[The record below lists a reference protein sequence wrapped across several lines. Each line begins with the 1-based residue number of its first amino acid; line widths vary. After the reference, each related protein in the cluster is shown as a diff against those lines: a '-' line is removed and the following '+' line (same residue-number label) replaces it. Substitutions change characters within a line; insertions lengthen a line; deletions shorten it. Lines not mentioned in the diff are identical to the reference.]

1 MPRLAPSLALLTLFA
16 CAHGSGLSREEA
28 QGRFSK
34 LVTDY
39 FDESFSFE
47 PTTGTVNGFHQ
58 YDPKLED
65 FSAPRV
71 ATHVKRLQDMLDRAV
86 ALWTERV
93 ALPYDD
99 LIDLEALESRI
110 RADLLEWEKMG
121 FRLQNPMTYSRIP
134 GEGIDALLKR
144 DYAPASER
152 LKSVTLR
159 LRAVPGVYAA
169 GKANMKTPPKEW
181 TELALRMANG
191 SLGFFQDSVS
201 AWAKEAAGAD
211 MLALADFNRAN
222 TTAFA
227 ATQDWIHFL
236 EKELKPRSTGS
247 WAIGPA
253 FFSEKLQ
260 TEEMIS
266 EPLDALLAKGE
277 AQLKA
282 DHDAAVQTAELIDR
296 RKTANQ
302 VMESIQSDHPTAKDL
317 IPAVRRSLEGVRQFV
332 VSKNL
337 ASFPS
342 EVRPRVEPTPAYAR
356 NGSFASLDAP
366 GPYETKATESYYYV
380 TPPEDSWS
388 PAQVEEHLRAFSTPI
403 LAMTDV
409 HEAYPGH
416 FLQALWMP
424 KVATKIRKLLQA
436 SSNVEGW
443 AHYAEQMVVEEGF
456 ADTDPRIRRAQ
467 REEALLRDCR
477 FVVGIQLH
485 TTTLTVEQGA
495 ERFVKECFQTPANAY
510 EEARRGTY
518 DPTYLVYTY
527 GELQIYELRREY
539 LSQKGGTLREFHDAF
554 LAQGVVPIRL
564 VRKLLFEQR

>member
-1 MPRLAPSLALLTLFA
+1 MPRIALPLALLCLVS
-16 CAHGSGLSREEA
+16 CSHGKGLTREEA
-28 QGRFSK
+28 TGRFSQ
-34 LVTDY
+34 LVEDY
-39 FDESFSFE
+39 FAEAYAFE
-47 PTTGTVNGFHQ
+47 PTVGVQMGFHQ
-58 YDPKLED
+58 FDPKLED
-65 FSAPRV
+65 FSAARV
-71 ATHVKRLQDMLDRAV
+71 AVHVQKLEGMLERAV

-99 LIDLEALESRI
+99 LIDLEALQSRI
-110 RADLLEWEKMG
+110 EGDLLEWKKMG

-134 GEGIDALLKR
+134 GEGIDVLLKR
-144 DYAPASER
+144 DFAPAPER
-152 LKSVTLR
+152 LKSITAR

-169 GKANMKTPPKEW
+169 GKANVKTPPKEW
-181 TELALRMANG
+181 TDLALSMANG
-191 SLGFFQDSVS
+191 SLGFFQDTVAS
-201 AWAKEAAGAD
+201 WAKDAAGGD

-227 ATQDWIHFL
+227 ATQDWIHYL
-236 EKELKPRSTGS
+236 EKEMKPRSTGS

-260 TEEMIS
+260 TEEMVS

-282 DHDAAVQTAELIDR
+282 DHEAAVQAAEFIDR
-296 RKTANQ
+296 RKTVTQ
-302 VMESIQSDHPTAKDL
+302 VMEAMQSDHPTAKDL
-317 IPAVRRSLEGVRQFV
+317 IPSVRRSLEGVRQFV

-337 ASFPS
+337 VTFPS
-342 EVRPRVEPTPAYAR
+342 EVRPKVEPTPPYAR

-380 TPPEDSWS
+380 TPTEETWNNR
-388 PAQVEEHLRAFSTPI
+388 QIEEHLRAFSTPI

-416 FLQALWMP
+416 FLQALWLP
-424 KVATKIRKLLQA
+424 KVPTKVRKLLWA
-436 SSNVEGW
+436 NTNVEGW

-456 ADTDPRIRRAQ
+456 ADTDPRIRLAQ
-467 REEALLRDCR
+467 LEEALLRDCR

-527 GELQIYELRREY
+527 GKMQIYELRREY
-539 LSQKGGTLREFHDAF
+539 LSQRGGTLLQFHDAF
-554 LAQGVVPIRL
+554 LAQGGLPIRL

>member
-1 MPRLAPSLALLTLFA
+1 MPRSALPLALLCLFA
-16 CAHGSGLSREEA
+16 CAHGKGLSREEA

-34 LVTDY
+34 LVSDY
-39 FDESFSFE
+39 FDEAYAFE
-47 PTTGTVNGFHQ
+47 PTVGTGMGFHQ
-58 YDPKLED
+58 FDRTLED

-71 ATHVKRLQDMLDRAV
+71 ATHVQKLQEMLGRAV

-134 GEGIDALLKR
+134 GEGVDALLKR
-144 DYAPASER
+144 DFAPAADR
-152 LKSVTLR
+152 LKSITAR
-159 LRAVPGVYAA
+159 LRAVPAVYAA
-169 GKANMKTPPKEW
+169 GKANVKTPPKEW
-181 TELALRMANG
+181 TDLALRMAEG
-191 SLGFFQDSVS
+191 SLGFLQDSVS
-201 AWAKEAAGAD
+201 AWGKEAAGAD
-211 MLALADFNRAN
+211 TLALADFNRAN

-253 FFSEKLQ
+253 FFAEKLQ
-260 TEEMIS
+260 TEEMVA
-266 EPLDALLAKGE
+266 EPLDSLLTKGE

-282 DHDAAVQTAELIDR
+282 DSEAAAQTALLIDR
-296 RKTANQ
+296 RRTVAQ
-302 VMESIQSDHPTAKDL
+302 VMAAMQSDHPTAKDL

-337 ASFPS
+337 VSFPS
-342 EVRPRVEPTPAYAR
+342 EVRPKVEPTPPYAR

-366 GPYETKATESYYYV
+366 GPYETTATESYYYV
-380 TPPEDSWS
+380 TPTEETWS
-388 PAQVEEHLRAFSTPI
+388 PAQIEEHLRAYATPI

-424 KVATKIRKLLQA
+424 RVPTKVRKLLA
-436 SSNVEGW
+436 AATNVEGW
-443 AHYAEQMVVEEGF
+443 AHYTEQMVVEEGF
-456 ADTDPRIRRAQ
+456 ADNDPRIRLAQ
-467 REEALLRDCR
+467 LEEALLRDCR

-495 ERFVKECFQTPANAY
+495 ERFVKECFQTPANGY
-510 EEARRGTY
+510 DEARRGTY
-518 DPTYLVYTY
+518 DPTYLYYTY
-527 GELQIYELRREY
+527 GKLQIYDLRREY

-554 LAQGVVPIRL
+554 LAQGVLPIRL

>member
-1 MPRLAPSLALLTLFA
+1 MHRLALPLALSCLFA
-16 CAHGSGLSREEA
+16 CAHGKGLSREEA
-28 QGRFSK
+28 QARFSK
-34 LVTDY
+34 LETDY
-39 FDESFSFE
+39 FDEWFAFE
-47 PTTGTVNGFHQ
+47 PTTATVNGFHQ

-65 FSAPRV
+65 FTAARV
-71 ATHVKRLQDMLDRAV
+71 ATHVQKLQEMLDRAV

-144 DYAPASER
+144 DFAPAAVR
-152 LKSVTLR
+152 LKSITAR

-181 TELALRMANG
+181 TELAIRMANG
-191 SLGFFQDSVS
+191 SLAFLQDSVGP
-201 AWAKEAAGAD
+201 WGKEAAGGD
-211 MLALADFNRAN
+211 ILALADFNRAN
-222 TTAFA
+222 TTAYA

-236 EKELKPRSTGS
+236 EKTLKPRSTGS

-260 TEEMIS
+260 TEDMIS

-282 DHDAAVQTAELIDR
+282 DREAAVQTAQLIDR
-296 RKTANQ
+296 RKTVTQ
-302 VMESIQSDHPTAKDL
+302 VIEAMQSDHPTARDL
-317 IPAVRRSLEGVRQFV
+317 IPAVGRSVEGVRQFV
-332 VSKNL
+332 VSKKL
-337 ASFPS
+337 VSFPS
-342 EVRPRVEPTPAYAR
+342 EVRPKVEPTPSYLR
-356 NGSFASLDAP
+356 GTSFASLDAP

-380 TPPEDSWS
+380 TPTEDGWS
-388 PAQVEEHLRAFSTPI
+388 PAKIEEHLRAFSTPI

-424 KVATKIRKLLQA
+424 KVPTKVRKLLTA
-436 SSNVEGW
+436 ASNVEGW
-443 AHYAEQMVVEEGF
+443 AHYTEQMVVEEGF
-456 ADTDPRIRRAQ
+456 ADTDPRIKLAQ
-467 REEALLRDCR
+467 LEEALLRDCR

-495 ERFVKECFQTPANAY
+495 ERFVKECFQVPANAY

-527 GELQIYELRREY
+527 GKLQIYDLRREY

-554 LAQGVVPIRL
+554 LAQGGVPIRL

>member
-1 MPRLAPSLALLTLFA
+1 MPRIALPLALLCLVS
-16 CAHGSGLSREEA
+16 CSHGKGLTREEA
-28 QGRFSK
+28 TGRFSQ
-34 LVTDY
+34 LVEDY
-39 FDESFSFE
+39 FAEAYAFE
-47 PTTGTVNGFHQ
+47 PTVGVQMGFHQ
-58 YDPKLED
+58 FDPKLED
-65 FSAPRV
+65 FSAARV
-71 ATHVKRLQDMLDRAV
+71 AVHVQKLEGMLERAV

-99 LIDLEALESRI
+99 LIDLEALQSRI
-110 RADLLEWEKMG
+110 EGDLLEWKKMG

-134 GEGIDALLKR
+134 GEGIDVLLKR
-144 DYAPASER
+144 DFAPAPER
-152 LKSVTLR
+152 LKSITAR

-169 GKANMKTPPKEW
+169 GKANVKTPPKEW
-181 TELALRMANG
+181 TDLALSMTNG
-191 SLGFFQDSVS
+191 SLGFFQDTVAS
-201 AWAKEAAGAD
+201 WAKDAAGGD

-222 TTAFA
+222 TTAVA
-227 ATQDWIHFL
+227 ATQDWIHYL

-260 TEEMIS
+260 TEEMVS

-282 DHDAAVQTAELIDR
+282 DHEAAVQAAEFIDR
-296 RKTANQ
+296 RKTVTQ
-302 VMESIQSDHPTAKDL
+302 VMEAMQSDHPTAKDL
-317 IPAVRRSLEGVRQFV
+317 IPSVRRSLEGVRQFV

-337 ASFPS
+337 VTFPS
-342 EVRPRVEPTPAYAR
+342 EVRPKVEPTPPYAR

-380 TPPEDSWS
+380 TPTEETWNNR
-388 PAQVEEHLRAFSTPI
+388 QIEEHLRAFSTPI

-416 FLQALWMP
+416 FLQALWLP
-424 KVATKIRKLLQA
+424 KVPTKVRKLLWA
-436 SSNVEGW
+436 NTNVEGW

-456 ADTDPRIRRAQ
+456 ADTDPRIRLAQ
-467 REEALLRDCR
+467 LEEALLRDCR

-527 GELQIYELRREY
+527 GKMQIYELRREY
-539 LSQKGGTLREFHDAF
+539 LSQRGGTLLQFHDAF
-554 LAQGVVPIRL
+554 LAQGGLPIRL

>member
-1 MPRLAPSLALLTLFA
+1 MPRIALPLALLCLVS
-16 CAHGSGLSREEA
+16 CSHGRGLTREEA
-28 QGRFSK
+28 TGRFSQ
-34 LVTDY
+34 LVEDY
-39 FDESFSFE
+39 FAEAYAFE
-47 PTTGTVNGFHQ
+47 PTVGVQMGFHQ
-58 YDPKLED
+58 FDAKLED

-71 ATHVKRLQDMLDRAV
+71 ALHVQKLEGMLERAV

-99 LIDLEALESRI
+99 LIDLEALQSRI
-110 RADLLEWEKMG
+110 EGDLLEWKKMG
-121 FRLQNPMTYSRIP
+121 FRMQNPMTYSRIP
-134 GEGIDALLKR
+134 GEGIDVLLKR
-144 DYAPASER
+144 EFAPPSER
-152 LKSVTLR
+152 LKSMTAR

-169 GKANMKTPPKEW
+169 GKANVKTPPKEW
-181 TELALRMANG
+181 TDLALLMANG
-191 SLGFFQDSVS
+191 SLGFFQDSVAS
-201 AWAKEAAGAD
+201 WAKDAAGGD

-227 ATQDWIHFL
+227 ATQDWIHYL

-260 TEEMIS
+260 TEEMVS

-282 DHDAAVQTAELIDR
+282 DHEAAVQAAEFIDR
-296 RKTANQ
+296 RKTVTQ
-302 VMESIQSDHPTAKDL
+302 VMEAMQSDHSTAKDL

-332 VSKNL
+332 VSKSL
-337 ASFPS
+337 VTFPS
-342 EVRPRVEPTPAYAR
+342 EVRPKVEPTPPYAR

-380 TPPEDSWS
+380 TPTEETWNNK
-388 PAQVEEHLRAFSTPI
+388 QIEEHLRAFSTPI

-416 FLQALWMP
+416 FLQALWLP
-424 KVATKIRKLLQA
+424 KVPTKVRKLLWA
-436 SSNVEGW
+436 NTNVEGW

-456 ADTDPRIRRAQ
+456 ADTDPRIRLAQ
-467 REEALLRDCR
+467 LEEALLRDCR
-477 FVVGIQLH
+477 YVVGIQLH

-527 GELQIYELRREY
+527 GKMQIYELRREY
-539 LSQKGGTLREFHDAF
+539 LSQKGGTLLEFHDAF
-554 LAQGVVPIRL
+554 LAQGGLPIRL